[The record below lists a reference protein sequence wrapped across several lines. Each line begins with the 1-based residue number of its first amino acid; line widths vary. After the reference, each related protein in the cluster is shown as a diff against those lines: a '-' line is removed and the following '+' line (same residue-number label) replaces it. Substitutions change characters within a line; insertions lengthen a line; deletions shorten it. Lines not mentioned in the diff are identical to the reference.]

1 MHIAQFLAVI
11 ALLGLVPA
19 GSPQSSGK
27 KAAPPQAQTQNPEIR
42 RLVLKDG
49 SYENVSRYEIKGDR
63 VRFVSAERREWE
75 EMPSSLVDWPATERY
90 ASEAAAEKQSRLRE
104 LAESSAGERAETE
117 SSTPTVAPGLRLPDT
132 GGVFLLDV
140 YQDRQELTPIHQNGA
155 DVNKNTGSNILRGI
169 VNPVA
174 GSKRT
179 IELKGPRAQ
188 VQSHLTD
195 PAIYVAI
202 DLEGDYSP
210 RTAQEHFRIV
220 RCEKKKGN
228 RVVGVVSVAVYGT
241 VKQQAGYVETTVV
254 PVAGRWVK
262 VSPADPL
269 EPGEYAL
276 VELLGKKGIN
286 TFVWDFGVD
295 PEAPPNAEGQRPAS
309 AKPSQ
314 APVLQKR
321 KK

>member
-1 MHIAQFLAVI
+1 MQIAKLAILALLAV
-11 ALLGLVPA
+11 APA
-19 GSPQSSGK
+19 GWRQGTAQ
-27 KAAPPQAQTQNPEIR
+27 KAAPAGTPAQKAEIR

-49 SYENVSRYEIKGDR
+49 TYENVNRYEIKGDR
-63 VRFVSAERREWE
+63 VRFLSSERREWE
-75 EMPSSLVDWPATERY
+75 EMPASLIDWPATEKY
-90 ASEAAAEKQSRLRE
+90 AADAAAEKRSRLRD
-104 LAESSAGERAETE
+104 LAESSASDRAETE
-117 SSTPTVAPGLRLPDT
+117 SSTPTVAPGIRLPDT

-140 YQDRQELTPIHQNGA
+140 YQGRQELTPVHQNGA
-155 DVNKNTGSNILRGI
+155 DVNKNTGANILRGI
-169 VNPVA
+169 INPVA

-179 IELKGPRAQ
+179 IELKGPHAP
-188 VQSHLTD
+188 VQSHVTA
-195 PAIYVAI
+195 PVFYVAI

-228 RVVGVVSVAVYGT
+228 RIVGMVSVAVYGS
-241 VKQQAGYVETTVV
+241 VKQQAGFLETAVV

-262 VSPADPL
+262 VSPADSL

-295 PEAPPNAEGQRPAS
+295 PEAPPNAEAQRSAS